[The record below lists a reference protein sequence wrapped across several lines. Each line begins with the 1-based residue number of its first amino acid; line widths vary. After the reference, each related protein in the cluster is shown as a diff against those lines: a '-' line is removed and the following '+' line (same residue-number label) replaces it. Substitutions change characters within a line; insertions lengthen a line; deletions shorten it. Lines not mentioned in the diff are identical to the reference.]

1 MKDNLKQF
9 VLKYLKNND
18 AKCSIEDVL
27 SALKKEMPQ
36 IEQNVEMLSML
47 DEVLKEYVN
56 SAEAELKKTYMKEAE
71 LAAKTKKEEDVEK
84 AHPALYSYYKAKH
97 ELALGDYD
105 AARKSIQDSK
115 EIMDKEA
122 EEGNPFI
129 KENFGNIIDA
139 LYNQLC

>member
-56 SAEAELKKTYMKEAE
+56 SAEAEFKKII
-71 LAAKTKKEEDVEK
+71 
-84 AHPALYSYYKAKH
+84 
-97 ELALGDYD
+97 GDD
-105 AARKSIQDSK
+105 
-115 EIMDKEA
+115 
-122 EEGNPFI
+122 
-129 KENFGNIIDA
+129 
-139 LYNQLC
+139 